1 MMQVTGMRQVVKAS
15 DKLIARRADTKARAD
30 FATWQMMVKLNG
42 ADGLSDEARDFIAR
56 YRTLRERMDDGE
68 AAEETIRMVYAAYFE
83 KMGGAGLPPPVKS
96 IAEERA
102 EAPFIDNVTELRR
115 PRPPRATAKPDGDGH
130 RRDLPVMPI
139 FIALVLIAVAFH
151 YLWN

>member
-1 MMQVTGMRQVVKAS
+1 MVKAS

-56 YRTLRERMDDGE
+56 YHALCERMDDDE
-68 AAEETIRMVYAAYFE
+68 AAEETIRMIYAAYFE

-102 EAPFIDNVTELRR
+102 EAPFTDNVTELK
-115 PRPPRATAKPDGDGH
+115 RPPRPAPRANGAVPH
-130 RRDLPVMPI
+130 RREVPVIPI
-139 FIALVLIAVAFH
+139 FIALVVIAVAFH
-151 YLWN
+151 YLWNN

>member
-1 MMQVTGMRQVVKAS
+1 MHQVVKAS

-30 FATWQMMVKLNG
+30 FATWRMMVKLNG

-56 YRTLRERMDDGE
+56 YHALHERMDENE

-102 EAPFIDNVTELRR
+102 EAPFIDNVTELK
-115 PRPPRATAKPDGDGH
+115 RPPRPAVRPDPATPGH
-130 RRDLPVMPI
+130 HRVPVIPI
-139 FIALVLIAVAFH
+139 FIVLVLIAVAFH
-151 YLWN
+151 YLWNH

>member
-1 MMQVTGMRQVVKAS
+1 VIKAS

-56 YRTLRERMDDGE
+56 YRALCERMDEGE
-68 AAEETIRMVYAAYFE
+68 AAEETIRMIYAAYFE
-83 KMGGAGLPPPVKS
+83 TMGGAGLPPPVKS
-96 IAEERA
+96 IVEERA
-102 EAPFIDNVTELRR
+102 EAPFTDNVTELK
-115 PRPPRATAKPDGDGH
+115 RPPPQRAAARPDADAR
-130 RRDLPVMPI
+130 RRDLPVAPI

>member
-1 MMQVTGMRQVVKAS
+1 MRHVIKAS

-56 YRTLRERMDDGE
+56 YRTLCARMDETE
-68 AAEETIRMVYAAYFE
+68 AAEETIHMVYAAYFE
-83 KMGGAGLPPPVKS
+83 TMGGAGLPPPVKS

-102 EAPFIDNVTELRR
+102 EAPFTDNVTELKR
-115 PRPPRATAKPDGDGH
+115 PRPTRVAVPPDAGGA
-130 RRDLPVMPI
+130 RSNLPVIPI
-139 FIALVLIAVAFH
+139 FIALVLIAEAFH
-151 YLWN
+151 YFWN

>member
-1 MMQVTGMRQVVKAS
+1 VIRAT

-42 ADGLSDEARDFIAR
+42 ADGLSDEARDFVAR
-56 YRTLRERMDDGE
+56 YRTLCERMEQDE
-68 AAEETIRMVYAAYFE
+68 AAEETIRMIYAAYFE
-83 KMGGAGLPPPVKS
+83 AMGGAGLPPPVKS

-102 EAPFIDNVTELRR
+102 EAPFTDNVTELKRT
-115 PRPPRATAKPDGDGH
+115 PRASPAAGE
-130 RRDLPVMPI
+130 RRRELPVIPI
-139 FIALVLIAVAFH
+139 FIALVAIVVAFH